1 MAGAKL
7 QAVVTVNPRAH
18 DEAAAHDESFAATG
32 KLSGPLHGVP
42 VLVKDQAETA
52 GLRTTFGSILFDAYV
67 PHSDA
72 TLVTKLRDAGAVILA
87 KTAMCDFAA
96 GWFSSSSLTGH
107 TRNPYD
113 PARESGGSSAGT
125 AAGVAANFGLVGI
138 GEDTGGS
145 IRIPA
150 SFNNLFGLRV
160 TTGLISRTGFSPL
173 VHFQDTPGPIGR
185 TVSDIA
191 TLLDSIVGYDPQD
204 PFTVTASAAPVIGG
218 YARAL
223 DTDVPLAAWRI
234 GVLET
239 GFGSDENP
247 DAAPVNRAVRAAVAQ
262 LSELGVA
269 TTPELVIDDLADWI
283 ANTSVY
289 LRQSKSDI
297 NDFLAR
303 RPDAPVSSFMEI
315 YDSGQFHPLNDLF
328 HGIAAGP
335 STTEGD
341 AEYLRLRLNQ
351 DHFRRLVLNI
361 FAVHRLDFLVYP
373 TVQVLPPAFNEHRHR
388 IPGRAAST
396 HHSGRLHP
404 RRPARGNGAA
414 RQSAGRDEDAAVRPR
429 LGDLQTPPADTRS
442 PAPAS
447 ASWSCLRELMPS
459 FGYTLRRCHSTV
471 RGRVNPHGDS
481 RGAAI
486 RRSSAG
492 RGQGEPPSISASTPT
507 ARTTRN
513 PDAAAIQVLQQC
525 RLAVP
530 RFSPHDEGG
539 S

>member
-1 MAGAKL
+1 MAGARL

-18 DEAAAHDESFAATG
+18 DEAAAHDESLALTG
-32 KLSGPLHGVP
+32 RLSGALHGVP

-67 PHSDA
+67 PQSDA

-107 TRNPYD
+107 TKNPYD

-145 IRIPA
+145 IRVPA

-160 TTGLISRTGFSPL
+160 TTGLISRAGFSPL

-191 TLLDSIVGYDPQD
+191 TLLDSIVGYDPRD

-218 YARAL
+218 YAKAL
-223 DTDVPLAAWRI
+223 DIDVPLATWRI

-239 GFGSDENP
+239 GFGSDGDP
-247 DAAPVNRAVRAAVAQ
+247 DAAPVNRAVRAALAQ
-262 LSELGVA
+262 LRELGVA
-269 TTPELVIDDLADWI
+269 TTPELQINDLADWI

-303 RPDAPVSSFMEI
+303 RPGAPVSSFMEI
-315 YDSGQFHPLNDLF
+315 YDSRQFHPLNDLF

-373 TVQVLPPAFNEHRHR
+373 TVQVLPPRRDELAAEKYRALAFPTNTVIGSQAGLPALT
-388 IPGRAAST
+388 IPVGFTEDGLPVGMELLGTPLAETEMLQFARAWET
-396 HHSGRLHP
+396 F
-404 RRPARGNGAA
+404 RRPR
-414 RQSAGRDEDAAVRPR
+414 
-429 LGDLQTPPADTRS
+429 QTPA
-442 PAPAS
+442 
-447 ASWSCLRELMPS
+447 LRP
-459 FGYTLRRCHSTV
+459 Y
-471 RGRVNPHGDS
+471 N
-481 RGAAI
+481 AI
-486 RRSSAG
+486 
-492 RGQGEPPSISASTPT
+492 EPQ
-507 ARTTRN
+507 R
-513 PDAAAIQVLQQC
+513 
-525 RLAVP
+525 
-530 RFSPHDEGG
+530 
-539 S
+539 

>member
-18 DEAAAHDESFAATG
+18 DEAAAHDRSFAATG
-32 KLSGPLHGVP
+32 RLSGPLHGVP

-67 PHSDA
+67 PSTDA
-72 TLVTKLRDAGAVILA
+72 TLVTKLKDAGAVILA

-107 TRNPYD
+107 TKNPYD

-145 IRIPA
+145 VRVPA
-150 SFNNLFGLRV
+150 SFSNLFGLRV

-173 VHFQDTPGPIGR
+173 VHFQDTPGPMGR

-204 PFTVTASAAPVIGG
+204 PFTVTASFAPVVGG

-223 DTDVPLAAWRI
+223 DIDVPLAAWRI

-239 GFGSDENP
+239 GFGSDEDP
-247 DAAPVNRAVRAAVAQ
+247 DAAPVNRAVRAALVQ
-262 LSELGVA
+262 LEDLGVA
-269 TTPELVIDDLADWI
+269 TVPELQINDLADWI
-283 ANTSVY
+283 ADTSVY
-289 LRQSKSDI
+289 FRQSKSDI
-297 NDFLAR
+297 NDFLAQ

-315 YDSGQFHPLNDLF
+315 YDSQQFHPLNDLF

-335 STTEGD
+335 GTTDGD

-361 FAVHRLDFLVYP
+361 FAMHRLDFLVYP
-373 TVQVLPPAFNEHRHR
+373 TVQVLPPARDKLAADKYQALAFPTNTVIASQAGLPALT
-388 IPGRAAST
+388 IPVGFTDHGLPVGMELLGTSLAETKMLQFARAWESF
-396 HHSGRLHP
+396 
-404 RRPARGNGAA
+404 RRP
-414 RQSAGRDEDAAVRPR
+414 RQPPELRP
-429 LGDLQTPPADTRS
+429 
-442 PAPAS
+442 
-447 ASWSCLRELMPS
+447 
-459 FGYTLRRCHSTV
+459 YNV
-471 RGRVNPHGDS
+471 
-481 RGAAI
+481 I
-486 RRSSAG
+486 
-492 RGQGEPPSISASTPT
+492 EPRI
-507 ARTTRN
+507 
-513 PDAAAIQVLQQC
+513 
-525 RLAVP
+525 
-530 RFSPHDEGG
+530 
-539 S
+539 